1 MKKIPFDNKNIKKS
15 LYQQS
20 IKSKNIMQF
29 QIRQFQK
36 NNDNYYNKSLSKS
49 YIIVI
54 LLMFAMNLHAQ
65 KKYQQGFRL
74 GFGLN
79 TGYVLNKPFGFGL
92 GADARLQYDLSKRYS
107 LALTTGFTN
116 FFVAGNNNDLGFIP
130 VKLGFKAFI
139 WNDQFYV
146 LGEGGAAIAVT
157 NSYSKN
163 SVIIAPGIGFATK
176 FIDLSIRYENYP
188 NFPVLN
194 SDDTFGEGN
203 GQLTLRI
210 AYGFKI

>member
-1 MKKIPFDNKNIKKS
+1 MQINSLEIHKS
-15 LYQQS
+15 
-20 IKSKNIMQF
+20 
-29 QIRQFQK
+29 
-36 NNDNYYNKSLSKS
+36 NYKRHNKSVQQLS
-49 YIIVI
+49 IIALLI
-54 LLMFAMNLHAQ
+54 LFTSSISAQ

-116 FFVAGNNNDLGFIP
+116 FFVAGNDNDLGFIP
-130 VKLGFKAFI
+130 VKLGFKAFV

-146 LGEGGAAIAVT
+146 LGEGGAALAVT
-157 NSYSKN
+157 NNYSKN
-163 SVIIAPGIGFATK
+163 SIIIAPGIGFATR
-176 FIDLSIRYENYP
+176 FIDLSIRYENYSS
-188 NFPVLN
+188 FPVLN
-194 SDDTFGEGN
+194 SDDTIGEGN
-203 GQLTLRI
+203 GQITLRI